1 MPKIR
6 MYSVKDK
13 RYREFSITCT
23 PASEIC
29 DQCFFNKQCDKGRK
43 SMTEKEIML
52 SAVMAFGFKSQ
63 KEMAKEECAE
73 LIDALCK
80 EVRGRASEEEVVT
93 EIADVMIMMEQL
105 ALIYGPERV
114 AIEKARKLDRLEH
127 RLREFIESL

>member
-1 MPKIR
+1 
-6 MYSVKDK
+6 
-13 RYREFSITCT
+13 
-23 PASEIC
+23 
-29 DQCFFNKQCDKGRK
+29 
-43 SMTEKEIML
+43 MTEKEIML

-80 EVRGRASEEEVVT
+80 EVRGRASEEEVIT

-105 ALIYGPERV
+105 ALIYGTDRV
-114 AIEKARKLDRLEH
+114 AVEKARKLDRLEH